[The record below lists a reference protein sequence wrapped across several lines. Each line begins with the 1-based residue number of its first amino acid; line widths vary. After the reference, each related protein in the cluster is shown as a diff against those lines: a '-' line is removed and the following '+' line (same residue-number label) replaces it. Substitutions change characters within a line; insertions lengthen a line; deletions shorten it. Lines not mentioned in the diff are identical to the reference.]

1 MDNNGMKGV
10 FLSNYSDI
18 AKKMV
23 DYLQSVGIESAYYYD
38 YIGKKIVDVPFEQY
52 EFALEEGRKYAC
64 REDFGIDWVSI
75 YSESRNPIASTDIGF
90 GILPQKYIEGE
101 SIDQYRDRIL
111 WRDDDFT
118 PSSLLEY
125 FDNMKRY
132 LGVEKIFRSCH
143 EYNDHEALRFSSL
156 NINHDEQNQLL
167 QEFIYDNGYGPFI
180 KIYPITTTGELVEEP
195 FQLKKALR

>member
-38 YIGKKIVDVPFEQY
+38 STGKKIVDVPFEQY

-75 YSESRNPIASTDIGF
+75 YSERRYPIASTDIGF
-90 GILPQKYIEGE
+90 GVLPHKLLKDE
-101 SIDQYRDRIL
+101 SIAHYGNREL
-111 WRDDDFT
+111 WFDDNYVPNSFF
-118 PSSLLEY
+118 EY

-132 LGVEKIFRSCH
+132 LEVEKIIRSCH
-143 EYNDHEALRFSSL
+143 KYNDHEALRFSSL
-156 NINHDEQNQLL
+156 SINHDEQNQLL

-180 KIYPITTTGELVEEP
+180 KIYPITMTGELVEEP
-195 FQLKKALR
+195 FQLKKH

>member
-23 DYLQSVGIESAYYYD
+23 DYFQSVGIESAYYYD
-38 YIGKKIVDVPFEQY
+38 FAGKKIVDVPFEQY

-75 YSESRNPIASTDIGF
+75 YSERRYPIASTDIGF
-90 GILPQKYIEGE
+90 GILPQIFIEGE
-101 SIDQYRDRIL
+101 SIDQYCDRRL
-111 WRDDDFT
+111 WSDDDFT

-132 LGVEKIFRSCH
+132 LEVEKIFRSCH
-143 EYNDHEALRFSSL
+143 KYNDHEALRFSSL
-156 NINHDEQNQLL
+156 SINHDEQNQLL

-195 FQLKKALR
+195 FQLKKH

>member
-38 YIGKKIVDVPFEQY
+38 FAGKKIVDVPFEQY

-64 REDFGIDWVSI
+64 GEDFGIDWVSI
-75 YSESRNPIASTDIGF
+75 YSERRYPIASTDIGF
-90 GILPQKYIEGE
+90 GVLPHKLLKDE
-101 SIDQYRDRIL
+101 SIAQYRNREF
-111 WRDDDFT
+111 WFDDNYVPNSFF
-118 PSSLLEY
+118 EY

-132 LGVEKIFRSCH
+132 LEVEKIDRSCH
-143 EYNDHEALRFSSL
+143 KYNGHEALRFSSL
-156 NINHDEQNQLL
+156 SINHDEQNQLL

-195 FQLKKALR
+195 FQLKKH